1 MKTEL
6 VDSRRKDILD
16 AAMALFAGHGYAST
30 TMDEVA
36 AAAGISKGSVYNYF
50 KSKQDLFTQLFNQ
63 AVLKNEEEVD
73 ALVAEPLGAGE
84 KLCMILD
91 YWYQGFAAD
100 LKIGRLT
107 LEFWA
112 TAAHESHTGM
122 LAENIHAAYDR
133 WIAQIERIIR
143 EGIDSGEVNPRID
156 PQTHAT
162 LFLGLIDGLM
172 LHAILGIGST
182 VNDKFMASM
191 KQSVLGSLGI
201 RQMPNDGQEQ

>member
-1 MKTEL
+1 
-6 VDSRRKDILD
+6 
-16 AAMALFAGHGYAST
+16 MALFASQGYAST
-30 TMDEVA
+30 TIDEVA

-50 KSKQDLFTQLFNQ
+50 KSKHDLFTQLFNQ
-63 AVLKNEEEVD
+63 AVFKDEANVG
-73 ALVAEPLGAGE
+73 ALMAEPLGAGE

-91 YWYQGFAAD
+91 YWHEGFGAD

-112 TAAHESHTGM
+112 TAAHESQTGM

-133 WIAQIERIIR
+133 WLAQIERIIR
-143 EGIDSGEVNPRID
+143 QGIDSGEMNPQID
-156 PQTHAT
+156 PKTHAT

-182 VNDKFMASM
+182 VDDKFMASM

-201 RQMPNDGQEQ
+201 RQMPNDRRKQ

>member
-1 MKTEL
+1 MGTEL
-6 VDSRRKDILD
+6 ADNRREAILD
-16 AAMALFAGHGYAST
+16 AAMAIFADQGYAST
-30 TMDEVA
+30 TIDEVA

-63 AVLKNEEEVD
+63 AVLRNEEDVD
-73 ALVAEPLGAGE
+73 ALVAGPLGAGD
-84 KLCMILD
+84 KLCMILE

-100 LKIGRLT
+100 LKLGRLT

-112 TAAHESHTGM
+112 TAAHESQTGL
-122 LAENIHAAYDR
+122 LAENIHAAYGR
-133 WIAQIERIIR
+133 WMGQIERIIR
-143 EGIDSGEVNPRID
+143 EGLDNGEVNPQID
-156 PQTHAT
+156 PKTHAT

-182 VNDKFMASM
+182 VDDEFMASM

-201 RQMPNDGQEQ
+201 PQAPNKQQE